1 MIGSMTIPLPDLP
14 PIERKRW
21 TSAHGIFWQLPQS
34 EPPRQCPECKVR
46 VKAYTES
53 YQWRVAKGSHDIC
66 TFEVIC
72 PVCHSSI
79 ACVYYE
85 RKAL

>member
-1 MIGSMTIPLPDLP
+1 MTTPPPDLP
-14 PIERKRW
+14 AIERKRW
-21 TSAHGIFWQLPQS
+21 TTTHGVFWQLPQS

-46 VKAYTES
+46 VSVYTEF
-53 YQWRVAKGSHDIC
+53 YQWRVANDSFDTL

-79 ACVYYE
+79 ACVHHE
-85 RKAL
+85 RK